1 MIDEKIV
8 IRKLEI
14 MKNNSKKVMNKQNM
28 IMYMSQDQFCYLI
41 DYIIKYI
48 DSIKVE

>member
-1 MIDEKIV
+1 MVDEKIV

-14 MKNNSKKVMNKQNM
+14 IKDNSKKIMNKSHS

-48 DSIKVE
+48 DSIKAE

>member
-1 MIDEKIV
+1 MVDEKFV

-14 MKNNSKKVMNKQNM
+14 MKNNSKKIMNKSHS
-28 IMYMSQDQFCYLI
+28 ILYMSQDQFCYLI

-48 DSIKVE
+48 NSIKVE